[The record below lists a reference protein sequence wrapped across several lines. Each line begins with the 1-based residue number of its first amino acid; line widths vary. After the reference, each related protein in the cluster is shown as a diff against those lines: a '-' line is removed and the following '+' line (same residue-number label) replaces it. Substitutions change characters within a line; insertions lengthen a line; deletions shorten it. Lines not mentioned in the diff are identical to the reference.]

1 MVKFEIL
8 KGRKGPDDKL
18 VRIWAYG
25 EVLRFSDLLFLLK
38 HYFDSEDSY
47 YPIEKGFKGKAMLLM
62 AIIEV
67 YTGIPLSR
75 VLKSYKLE
83 WKNVVVERVN
93 EPSSG
98 KKGSEVVVDEKT
110 HLEEMM

>member
-1 MVKFEIL
+1 MVRFEVVRGQ
-8 KGRKGPDDKL
+8 KGLQDKL
-18 VRIWAYG
+18 VKIWAYG
-25 EVLRFSDLLFLLK
+25 EVFSFSDLLFLLK

-47 YPIEKGFKGKAMLLM
+47 YPINKGFKGRAMLLM

-83 WKNVVVERVN
+83 RKTKKTVIIEKLKNETN
-93 EPSSG
+93 PN
-98 KKGSEVVVDEKT
+98 SEKPIEKL
-110 HLEEMM
+110 HEVL